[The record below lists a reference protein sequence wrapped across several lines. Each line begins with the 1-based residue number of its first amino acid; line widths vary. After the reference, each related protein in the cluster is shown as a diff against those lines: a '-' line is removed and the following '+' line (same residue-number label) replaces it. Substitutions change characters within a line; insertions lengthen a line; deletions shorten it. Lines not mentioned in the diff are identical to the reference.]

1 MHELKHKEITMR
13 YRPTG
18 LAVASLLFASAPYA
32 LADTTIIH
40 AGELLADIKQLA
52 ELARGMG

>member
-1 MHELKHKEITMR
+1 MR

-18 LAVASLLFASAPYA
+18 LAGASLLFASAPYA